1 MEKNTG
7 YKSVFI
13 SDLHLGSKHCN
24 SDKLLSFLEELNT
37 EKLYLVGD
45 IVDGW
50 RLRKKW
56 YWPSK
61 HHKIVKKLMKI
72 SKNTEVIYITGNH
85 DEFLRAIP
93 GINVGD
99 VTVYNRYD
107 HIGVDGKKYL
117 VTHGDMFDHLMRTK
131 SGRVVMHFGDFAYDG
146 LLHLNR
152 FVNGVRK
159 MFNMQPWSMAK
170 YLKKKA
176 KVAANYIGDFEVE
189 MIEYC
194 RKKKYDGIIAG
205 HIHSAKIREIDG
217 VTYMNDGDWCE
228 SCTALVE
235 HHDGKFEIM
244 QY

>member
-7 YKSVFI
+7 HKSVFI

-50 RLRKKW
+50 RLQKKW
-56 YWPSK
+56 YWPNK
-61 HHKIVKKLMKI
+61 HHKIIKKLMKI
-72 SKNTEVIYITGNH
+72 SKHTEVIYITGNH

-93 GINVGD
+93 GVNVGD

-131 SGRVVMHFGDFAYDG
+131 SGRVVMHFGDFAYDW
-146 LLHLNR
+146 LLYINR
-152 FVNGVRK
+152 FVNGIRK
-159 MFNMQPWSMAK
+159 TFNMQPWSVAK

-176 KVAANYIGDFEVE
+176 KIAANYIGDFEVE

-194 RKKKYDGIIAG
+194 RKKKYDGIICG
-205 HIHSAKIREIDG
+205 HIHHATIREIDG
-217 VTYMNDGDWCE
+217 VVYMNDGDWCE

-235 HHDGKFEIM
+235 NQLGKFSIIH
-244 QY
+244 Y

>member
-1 MEKNTG
+1 MF
-7 YKSVFI
+7 KSVFI

-24 SDKLLSFLEELNT
+24 SDKLLSFLDELDT

-50 RLRKKW
+50 RLHKKW
-56 YWPSK
+56 YWPSE

-72 SKNTEVIYITGNH
+72 SKHTEVIYITGNH

-93 GINVGD
+93 GVNIGD
-99 VTVYNRYD
+99 VTVHNRYD
-107 HIGVDGKKYL
+107 HIGVNGKKYL

-131 SGRVVMHFGDFAYDG
+131 SGRVVMHFGDFAYDW
-146 LLHLNR
+146 LLTINR
-152 FVNGVRK
+152 FINGVRK
-159 MFNMQPWSMAK
+159 MFHMQPWSMAK

-176 KVAANYIGDFEVE
+176 KLAANYIGDFEVE

-194 RKKKYDGIIAG
+194 RKKKYDGIICG
-205 HIHSAKIREIDG
+205 HIHHATIREIQG
-217 VTYMNDGDWCE
+217 VVYMNDGDWCE

-235 HHDGKFEIM
+235 CQLGNFSIV